1 MNLLSHDDYM
11 MSQKIEQMVAQI
23 EIAVRALHVIAV
35 MADLDGAQTSQMALD
50 CLKEMEI
57 EGMLYDFYE
66 ESEE

>member
-1 MNLLSHDDYM
+1 MSLLSHDDYM

>member
-1 MNLLSHDDYM
+1 MSLLSHDDYM

-35 MADLDGAQTSQMALD
+35 MADLDSAQTSQMALD

>member
-1 MNLLSHDDYM
+1 

-66 ESEE
+66 EGEE